1 MKKITILLSLLAS
14 CAMQSQVTYEAAKDF
29 GKLEDLTYDLT
40 VQNKIYALTQGNH
53 IVVSTDN
60 GVTWSLK
67 YSFPNTSAW
76 LTDLKLK
83 ANTLSF
89 SVRGTGVATDGVYI
103 MNIADNTVIRHIPI
117 PNPEDY
123 PTVVS
128 YDFFDA
134 TGSDVI
140 LNMSYSEGFSA
151 RTKIFYSKDG
161 GINSNLIYF
170 SVENDNVHAN
180 NVAISPLDAN
190 KLFIARSLGPDGING
205 GLLIST
211 DGGATF
217 TESLAGIALDPIAF
231 NPTNGND
238 IFIATG
244 ISFGAIPE
252 GVYRSVNGGTTWTL
266 VPITWTDQTLNNIT
280 KIAINP
286 TAPNNILLLE
296 ENEIVKSSDGGA
308 TWTNVVYPVESTTYY
323 YGLNA
328 SYNPFTPNQIAITT
342 DLFPQMTNDGGT
354 TLTQIEAPFYNTTSI
369 DVSKNSNG
377 KHLYYGTNG
386 GRLHK
391 DLTTGTTSIYGA
403 EPPTTFNPKRN
414 YIVADKN
421 NPARIFIYESMGF
434 FGGNLVVS
442 NDYGA
447 TTTTL
452 TNAFA
457 DDIQELVIDSNNPNL
472 IYVAFRSGENGTL
485 QKINFSDLDNIIVE
499 DIITP
504 EIDEMGS
511 GAITGIAVTPGNANE
526 IFISKSAKFFKSV
539 DGGLTWVEKMNGLT
553 VNQQTDLIWDMQ
565 RNPLN
570 PNHFTATSNIGVFT
584 TSDAGENWTSVLAG
598 QNVQRIT
605 YSPLT
610 NGVMVAS
617 LFSTQYQDT
626 SIRYTVD
633 AGQNWIAI
641 TPEQLNYINAY
652 AMAYD
657 FDGTTINAYLST
669 TDLGIMKVVIEN
681 IDLGINNPNAPE
693 SVISVYPNPASS
705 VINIGVS
712 KNAFDIQNTAIYSIT
727 GQKVLEST
735 QSTIDISSLAPGM
748 YIINVKA
755 DNNTIYTQKL
765 IKK

>member
-1 MKKITILLSLLAS
+1 MIMVRLLQL
-14 CAMQSQVTYEAAKDF
+14 
-29 GKLEDLTYDLT
+29 
-40 VQNKIYALTQGNH
+40 
-53 IVVSTDN
+53 
-60 GVTWSLK
+60 
-67 YSFPNTSAW
+67 
-76 LTDLKLK
+76 
-83 ANTLSF
+83 
-89 SVRGTGVATDGVYI
+89 
-103 MNIADNTVIRHIPI
+103 
-117 PNPEDY
+117 
-123 PTVVS
+123 
-128 YDFFDA
+128 
-134 TGSDVI
+134 
-140 LNMSYSEGFSA
+140 
-151 RTKIFYSKDG
+151 
-161 GINSNLIYF
+161 
-170 SVENDNVHAN
+170 
-180 NVAISPLDAN
+180 
-190 KLFIARSLGPDGING
+190 
-205 GLLIST
+205 
-211 DGGATF
+211 
-217 TESLAGIALDPIAF
+217 
-231 NPTNGND
+231 
-238 IFIATG
+238 
-244 ISFGAIPE
+244 
-252 GVYRSVNGGTTWTL
+252 
-266 VPITWTDQTLNNIT
+266 
-280 KIAINP
+280 
-286 TAPNNILLLE
+286 
-296 ENEIVKSSDGGA
+296 
-308 TWTNVVYPVESTTYY
+308 
-323 YGLNA
+323 
-328 SYNPFTPNQIAITT
+328 
-342 DLFPQMTNDGGT
+342 
-354 TLTQIEAPFYNTTSI
+354 
-369 DVSKNSNG
+369 
-377 KHLYYGTNG
+377 
-386 GRLHK
+386 
-391 DLTTGTTSIYGA
+391 
-403 EPPTTFNPKRN
+403 
-414 YIVADKN
+414 
-421 NPARIFIYESMGF
+421 
-434 FGGNLVVS
+434 
-442 NDYGA
+442 
-447 TTTTL
+447 L

-511 GAITGIAVTPGNANE
+511 GAITGISVTPGNANE

-605 YSPLT
+605 YSPIT

-681 IDLGINNPNAPE
+681 IDLGVNNPNAQE

-712 KNAFDIQNTAIYSIT
+712 KNAFDIQNTSIYSIT

-735 QSTIDISSLAPGM
+735 QSAIDISSLAPGM